1 MAIRS
6 FFLDASIM
14 VKLVA
19 DEKNSEQVR
28 KCFNDVNSIFSTT
41 NFCFFESLSV
51 LKRKWCNKE
60 INQKEYRRYC
70 RLLFAY
76 KMENRIVIE
85 EYPLKTLHDF
95 GKLEHLTERYNIDI
109 SDCLQLLSIKETILS
124 KFAEESETTLITTDK
139 NLAKSAEKEGVIVKY
154 IS

>member
-1 MAIRS
+1 MAIKS

-41 NFCFFESLSV
+41 NFCFFESLSA
-51 LKRKWCNKE
+51 LKRKWYNKE
-60 INQKEYRRYC
+60 INQNEYRRYC

-76 KMENRIVIE
+76 KIEDRIVIE
-85 EYPLKTLHDF
+85 EYPLKNLHDF
-95 GKLEHLTERYNIDI
+95 RKLEHLTEKYNIDV
-109 SDCLQLLSIKETILS
+109 SDGLQLLSIKETILS
-124 KFAEESETTLITTDK
+124 KFVEESETTLITADK
-139 NLAKSAEKEGVIVKY
+139 DLAESAKKEGVKVKY

>member
-1 MAIRS
+1 MAIKS

-41 NFCFFESLSV
+41 NFCFFESLSA
-51 LKRKWCNKE
+51 LKGKWCNKE
-60 INQKEYRRYC
+60 INQNEYRRYC

-76 KMENRIVIE
+76 KIEDRIVIE
-85 EYPLKTLHDF
+85 EYPLKT
-95 GKLEHLTERYNIDI
+95 Y
-109 SDCLQLLSIKETILS
+109 
-124 KFAEESETTLITTDK
+124 LIFE
-139 NLAKSAEKEGVIVKY
+139 N
-154 IS
+154 